1 MPPSNPP
8 SEAPSSPTFDR
19 VPGVALVAAAALLAG
34 VALASAQAPGF
45 GLSTTDKS
53 DIVERQSTAKQ
64 SDLRVREG
72 SDVANLS
79 GYFRMTGD
87 RVTFFT
93 ADGKGRFVG
102 LENLNLQRIV
112 QEIEDDPDTTKWIVS
127 GTITEFRG
135 ANYLLVRQAMLER
148 Q

>member
-1 MPPSNPP
+1 MPLTDPP
-8 SEAPSSPTFDR
+8 SEAPSTPILDR
-19 VPGVALVAAAALLAG
+19 LPGVALVAAAALLAG
-34 VALASAQAPGF
+34 VALASAQSPGS
-45 GLSTTDKS
+45 GPSKTDKS
-53 DIVERQSTAKQ
+53 DVVDRQSTAKQ

-72 SDVANLS
+72 SDIANLS
-79 GYFRMTGD
+79 GHFRMTGD

>member
-8 SEAPSSPTFDR
+8 SEAPSSAILDR
-19 VPGVALVAAAALLAG
+19 LPGAALVAAAALLAG
-34 VALASAQAPGF
+34 VVLASAQAPGF
-45 GLSTTDKS
+45 GRSKTDKS
-53 DIVERQSTAKQ
+53 GIVDRQSTAKK
-64 SDLRVREG
+64 SDFRVREG
-72 SDVANLS
+72 SDVTNLS
-79 GYFRMTGD
+79 GHFRMTGD

-135 ANYLLVRQAMLER
+135 ANYLLVDQAMLER